1 MIVSFV
7 HKLKMITSPD
17 AFFIF
22 SEFWIFGL
30 LDGARGLKEQKMAQI
45 KKLYL
50 TPSLRNGSSYDC
62 VF

>member
-22 SEFWIFGL
+22 SEFWISGL
-30 LDGARGLKEQKMAQI
+30 LEGARGLKEQKMAQI
-45 KKLYL
+45 KKIISH
-50 TPSLRNGSSYDC
+50 SLSQER
-62 VF
+62 